1 MKCRLKNKELQA
13 KLEAIDSKFGEK
25 LSLYFDSCDG
35 ETSFSLLD
43 DSEDEF
49 SLTIYNSAIEEV
61 HEYDPKTWN
70 YWPAVRP
77 TKIGFYRVE
86 IKDPDFSIYHYVMLW
101 NNDMW
106 HHIEGRIERLNLE
119 DGQEVRFK
127 PWDDEEPD
135 EDDEE
140 EE

>member
-13 KLEAIDSKFGEK
+13 KLEAIDSKFGER

-35 ETSFSLLD
+35 ETSFSLLG

-61 HEYDPKTWN
+61 HEYDPKAWN
-70 YWPAVRP
+70 KWPEVLPPKRVY
-77 TKIGFYRVE
+77 YRVE
-86 IKDPDFSIYHYVMLW
+86 YKEDNLTKKAAWMWNGLCWQVKPDTYLLLLDCA
-101 NNDMW
+101 NK
-106 HHIEGRIERLNLE
+106 EGI
-119 DGQEVRFK
+119 RFK
-127 PWDDEEPD
+127 PWDDPDPD